1 MFAQGRTSLSYKD
14 VLDVVSEESILE
26 YFSGIT
32 TIPCV
37 MNSPLRK
44 DNHPSFSVFYSDSG
58 RIHFKD
64 FGNKSSF
71 NLVGFLK
78 ELLHKNE
85 ASDVIDEIVNNLDSI
100 KLIDKFIVKSE
111 RPKNQR
117 TKGRSKTTKE
127 LKVKIRAWKDYDL
140 DFWLQFG
147 INKYWL
153 EFGNIYPISHIFL
166 GEDCFT
172 SDKYAYC
179 YVEFKDNNPTL
190 KIYQPYSETWKWL
203 NNHDSSVWDL
213 WTQALNSE
221 SKDLIITSSRKDALC
236 LWANT
241 GIPSVSLQSE
251 TTFPKPHVVQ
261 QLKDE
266 FKTIWCLYDND
277 YDKEKN
283 YGRDFSIQLSELYNF
298 KRIEIPEFFQSKDP
312 SDLYYNH
319 GSKIFKQVLNQL
331 LKK

>member
-37 MNSPLRK
+37 INSPLRE

-64 FGNKSSF
+64 FGNNRSF
-71 NLVGFLK
+71 NLIGFLK
-78 ELLHKNE
+78 ELLHKND
-85 ASDVIDEIVNNLDSI
+85 AFDVIDEIVNNLDSI
-100 KLIDKFIVKSE
+100 KSIDKFTVKSE
-111 RPKNQR
+111 RPKSQR
-117 TKGRSKTTKE
+117 NKGRNKTTKE
-127 LKVKIRAWKDYDL
+127 LKVKVREWKEYDL
-140 DFWLQFG
+140 DFWLKFG
-147 INKYWL
+147 INKHWL

-190 KIYQPYSETWKWL
+190 KIYQPYSESLKWL

-213 WTQALNSE
+213 WTQAFNSE
-221 SKDLIITSSRKDALC
+221 SEDLIITSSRKDALC

-241 GIPSVSLQSE
+241 GIPSVALQSE

-261 QLKDE
+261 QLKDK

-319 GSKIFKQVLNQL
+319 GYKIFKQVLNQL